1 MKMKNLQIISKIN
14 KKRMKFFCKNY
25 LFFDY
30 FQNSHSVR
38 IFTKKKLILI
48 KKKERK
54 YLKNFQI
61 ILKYKKKVKFFL

>member
-14 KKRMKFFCKNY
+14 KKKMKFFCKNY

-38 IFTKKKLILI
+38 IFTKKKIDLN
-48 KKKERK
+48 KKKREK
-54 YLKNFQI
+54 IFEKFPDNFKI
-61 ILKYKKKVKFFL
+61 

>member
-1 MKMKNLQIISKIN
+1 MKMKNLQIIPKIN

-38 IFTKKKLILI
+38 IFTKKFDLN
-48 KKKERK
+48 KKKKRE
-54 YLKNFQI
+54 NI
-61 ILKYKKKVKFFL
+61 

>member
-14 KKRMKFFCKNY
+14 KKKMKFFCKNY

-38 IFTKKKLILI
+38 IFTKKKIDLN
-48 KKKERK
+48 KKKKRE
-54 YLKNFQI
+54 NI
-61 ILKYKKKVKFFL
+61 